1 MSAKGNPKFSCPS
14 ILSHSNSES
23 LGACSKTDS
32 REKLFVSSLKT
43 VNVSVNTEIPMDL
56 SYDLRKGVRDYFHF
70 YEQMD
75 YDDDTSST
83 MSVDDLTYST
93 LINDEVVDNGE
104 RHAGLKPCD
113 TGLET
118 CDELKPTRHGNELLN
133 NSIQSAIERGDSGI
147 DNLTCLSGDDTK
159 LGTDH
164 TKADVYESSNDM
176 SESKSI
182 NENQSESDMDLIEDI
197 SSDDEIYS
205 DTDDGEYFSTEES
218 LEETLEIELL
228 STSSPCTVVSFQN
241 KHSLTDLDPSTA
253 LRSSEVPDP
262 WDRWEDVDLV
272 SFCVFDEMPMEIYD
286 QNAVHSGPVGF
297 VSSSVDIVD
306 YVEDILRRH
315 PLLEHLLF
323 AKSPDCDDAVSFCS
337 ILTDKLQY
345 CQSDTSDSVRYFSNV
360 SFKAM
365 NAKQRFF
372 DAAFNNEPC
381 NGSTCINSYNANSAP
396 KYQLFDVINSNIQ
409 NKNVLNNAEATAVS
423 NIPSKVSSK
432 MFSPT
437 IFLQYEKDEYESY
450 DNDNSYRKVPATNT
464 YGITTNSGK
473 GNVEDVIVKYLIN
486 RKDDV
491 IPCSETIVIM
501 TVFCGHI
508 LYMIWKSYVNLCAG
522 ESEKV
527 VLGNIIMKYYFPEV
541 VNLLKECVECYMTIV
556 ISCVMRAQKLKNL
569 ISILWLKGHRNV
581 NGRSWFR
588 NSDHARSMI
597 RLTM

>member
-1 MSAKGNPKFSCPS
+1 MSAKGNPNFSCPS
-14 ILSHSNSES
+14 ILSHSNSKS

-32 REKLFVSSLKT
+32 REKLFDSSLKT

-56 SYDLRKGVRDYFHF
+56 SYDLRKKVRDYFHF

-93 LINDEVVDNGE
+93 LFNDEVVDNGE

-118 CDELKPTRHGNELLN
+118 CDELKPTRHGNELLD
-133 NSIQSAIERGDSGI
+133 NSIQSAVTKESSGI
-147 DNLTCLSGDDTK
+147 DNIAYLSGDDTG
-159 LGTDH
+159 GTGH
-164 TKADVYESSNDM
+164 TQVYESRENMLD
-176 SESKSI
+176 SKSI
-182 NENQSESDMDLIEDI
+182 SENRSESDMDLIEDI
-197 SSDDEIYS
+197 SSDDEIYL

-218 LEETLEIELL
+218 LEETLEIEPLF
-228 STSSPCTVVSFQN
+228 TSSPCTVVSFQN
-241 KHSLTDLDPSTA
+241 KPSLTDLDPGTA

-272 SFCVFDEMPMEIYD
+272 SLCVFDEMPMEIYD
-286 QNAVHSGPVGF
+286 QNTVHSSPVGF

-306 YVEDILRRH
+306 YVEDNLRRH
-315 PLLEHLLF
+315 SSLEHLLF

-345 CQSDTSDSVRYFSNV
+345 CQSGTPDSVRYFSKD

-381 NGSTCINSYNANSAP
+381 NRSTYINSYSANSVP
-396 KYQLFDVINSNIQ
+396 KHQLFDVMNSNIQ
-409 NKNVLNNAEATAVS
+409 NKNVLNNAEAAAVS
-423 NIPSKVSSK
+423 NIPGKVSRI

-437 IFLQYEKDEYESY
+437 LFLQYEKDEYESY
-450 DNDNSYRKVPATNT
+450 NNDNSYRKVPATKIYGRNT
-464 YGITTNSGK
+464 ISGK
-473 GNVEDVIVKYLIN
+473 GNVEDIMIKYLII
-486 RKDDV
+486 RKDEV
-491 IPCSETIVIM
+491 ILCSETIVTM
-501 TVFCGHI
+501 TVFYGHI
-508 LYMIWKSYVNLCAG
+508 LYMIWKSYVNLYAG

-527 VLGNIIMKYYFPEV
+527 VLGNLIMKSYFPEV

-556 ISCVMRAQKLKNL
+556 ISCVMMVQ
-569 ISILWLKGHRNV
+569 IS
-581 NGRSWFR
+581 S
-588 NSDHARSMI
+588 
-597 RLTM
+597 

>member
-14 ILSHSNSES
+14 ILSHSKSKS

-32 REKLFVSSLKT
+32 REKLFDSSLKT

-56 SYDLRKGVRDYFHF
+56 SCDLRKGVRDYFHF

-93 LINDEVVDNGE
+93 LFNDEVVDNGE

-133 NSIQSAIERGDSGI
+133 DSIQSAIKRGDSGI
-147 DNLTCLSGDDTK
+147 DNIAYLSGDDTG
-159 LGTDH
+159 GTGH
-164 TKADVYESSNDM
+164 TQVYESRENMLD
-176 SESKSI
+176 SKSI
-182 NENQSESDMDLIEDI
+182 SENQSESDMDLIEDI

-218 LEETLEIELL
+218 LEETLEIEPL
-228 STSSPCTVVSFQN
+228 STSGPCTVVSFQD
-241 KHSLTDLDPSTA
+241 KHSLTDLDPGTA

-272 SFCVFDEMPMEIYD
+272 SLCVFDEMPMEIYD
-286 QNAVHSGPVGF
+286 QNAVHSNPIDF

-315 PLLEHLLF
+315 SSLEHLLF
-323 AKSPDCDDAVSFCS
+323 AKSPDCDDAVSSCS

-345 CQSDTSDSVRYFSNV
+345 CQSDTPDSVRYCPND

-381 NGSTCINSYNANSAP
+381 NGSTYINSYNANNAP
-396 KYQLFDVINSNIQ
+396 KHQLFDVINSNIQ

-423 NIPSKVSSK
+423 NIPSKVSRK

-437 IFLQYEKDEYESY
+437 IFLQYEKDKCESY
-450 DNDNSYRKVPATNT
+450 DNDNTYRKVPAPNT
-464 YGITTNSGK
+464 YGITTISGK
-473 GNVEDVIVKYLIN
+473 GNVEDVIVKYLII
-486 RKDDV
+486 RK
-491 IPCSETIVIM
+491 
-501 TVFCGHI
+501 
-508 LYMIWKSYVNLCAG
+508 
-522 ESEKV
+522 
-527 VLGNIIMKYYFPEV
+527 
-541 VNLLKECVECYMTIV
+541 
-556 ISCVMRAQKLKNL
+556 R
-569 ISILWLKGHRNV
+569 
-581 NGRSWFR
+581 
-588 NSDHARSMI
+588 
-597 RLTM
+597 

>member
-14 ILSHSNSES
+14 ILSHSNSKF

-32 REKLFVSSLKT
+32 REKLFDSSLKT

-56 SYDLRKGVRDYFHF
+56 SYGPRKRVRDYFHF

-93 LINDEVVDNGE
+93 LFNDEVVDNGE
-104 RHAGLKPCD
+104 RHAGSQPCD

-118 CDELKPTRHGNELLN
+118 CDELKPTRHGNELLD
-133 NSIQSAIERGDSGI
+133 NSIQSAGTKESSDI
-147 DNLTCLSGDDTK
+147 DNIAYWSGDDTG
-159 LGTDH
+159 GTGH
-164 TKADVYESSNDM
+164 TQVYESRENMLD
-176 SESKSI
+176 SKSI
-182 NENQSESDMDLIEDI
+182 SENQIESDMDLLEDI

-205 DTDDGEYFSTEES
+205 DTDDGEYFLTEES
-218 LEETLEIELL
+218 LEEILDFG
-228 STSSPCTVVSFQN
+228 SFTSSPCTVVSFQD
-241 KHSLTDLDPSTA
+241 KHSLTDLDPGTA

-272 SFCVFDEMPMEIYD
+272 SLCVFDEMPMEIYD
-286 QNAVHSGPVGF
+286 QNTVHSSPVGF
-297 VSSSVDIVD
+297 VSSSVDIID

-315 PLLEHLLF
+315 SSLELLLF

-345 CQSDTSDSVRYFSNV
+345 CQSDTPDSVRYFSND

-381 NGSTCINSYNANSAP
+381 NGSTYINSYSANSVP
-396 KYQLFDVINSNIQ
+396 KHQLFDVMNSNIQ

-423 NIPSKVSSK
+423 NIPSKVSRI

-450 DNDNSYRKVPATNT
+450 DNDNSYRKAPAINT
-464 YGITTNSGK
+464 YGITNISGK
-473 GNVEDVIVKYLIN
+473 GNVEDVIVKYLII

-491 IPCSETIVIM
+491 IPCSETIIIM
-501 TVFCGHI
+501 TVFYGHI

-522 ESEKV
+522 ESGKV
-527 VLGNIIMKYYFPEV
+527 VLGNLIMKYYFPEV

-556 ISCVMRAQKLKNL
+556 IYCVMMVQ
-569 ISILWLKGHRNV
+569 IS
-581 NGRSWFR
+581 S
-588 NSDHARSMI
+588 
-597 RLTM
+597 

>member
-14 ILSHSNSES
+14 ILSHSNSKS

-32 REKLFVSSLKT
+32 REKLFDSFLNT
-43 VNVSVNTEIPMDL
+43 VNVSDNTEIPMNL
-56 SYDLRKGVRDYFHF
+56 SYGPRKRVRDYFHF

-93 LINDEVVDNGE
+93 LFNDEVVDNGE

-118 CDELKPTRHGNELLN
+118 CDELKLTRHGNELLN
-133 NSIQSAIERGDSGI
+133 NSIQSAIDWGDSGI
-147 DNLTCLSGDDTK
+147 DNIAYLSGDDTG
-159 LGTDH
+159 GTGH
-164 TKADVYESSNDM
+164 TQVYESRENMLD
-176 SESKSI
+176 SKSI
-182 NENQSESDMDLIEDI
+182 SENQSESDMDLIEDI
-197 SSDDEIYS
+197 SSNDEIYS
-205 DTDDGEYFSTEES
+205 GTDDGEYFSTEES
-218 LEETLEIELL
+218 LEEILDFG
-228 STSSPCTVVSFQN
+228 SFTSSPCTVVSFQD
-241 KHSLTDLDPSTA
+241 KHSLTDLDPGTA

-262 WDRWEDVDLV
+262 RDRWEDVDLV
-272 SFCVFDEMPMEIYD
+272 SLCVFDEMPMEICD
-286 QNAVHSGPVGF
+286 QNTVHSSPVDF

-315 PLLEHLLF
+315 SLLEHLLF
-323 AKSPDCDDAVSFCS
+323 AKSPDCDDAVSFYS
-337 ILTDKLQY
+337 ILTDKLQS
-345 CQSDTSDSVRYFSNV
+345 CQSDTPDSVRYFSNV

-396 KYQLFDVINSNIQ
+396 KHQLFDVINFNIQ

-423 NIPSKVSSK
+423 NIPGKVSRK

-437 IFLQYEKDEYESY
+437 LFLQYEKDEYESY
-450 DNDNSYRKVPATNT
+450 DNDNSYRKVPTANT
-464 YGITTNSGK
+464 YGINTISGK
-473 GNVEDVIVKYLIN
+473 GNVEYVIIKCLII
-486 RKDDV
+486 RKNDV
-491 IPCSETIVIM
+491 IPYNETIVIM
-501 TVFCGHI
+501 TVFYGHI
-508 LYMIWKSYVNLCAG
+508 LYMIWKSYVNLYAG
-522 ESEKV
+522 KSEKV
-527 VLGNIIMKYYFPEV
+527 VLGNKIMKYYFPEV

-556 ISCVMRAQKLKNL
+556 ITCVMMAQKLKNL

-581 NGRSWFR
+581 NGRSWYR